1 MTSLIRIW
9 TASTYHPAFLCGGW
23 AWVRLVDGE
32 IRAAAGGE
40 RRTTAERMALA
51 GLAGALADLP
61 IVQAGGSIEV
71 ETPDAELAAVAPELA
86 ALPAAA
92 QGREPP
98 STDLDLWARIAV
110 GAGGRSIRVARAS
123 ATAGGARAFVSAWAE
138 QGQRKAKATGP
149 FAASIPRNHL
159 EAVTR
164 ALRDAKS

>member
-1 MTSLIRIW
+1 MTSPIRIW

-40 RRTTAERMALA
+40 RRTTADRVALA

-61 IVQAGGSIEV
+61 PGGAGEV
-71 ETPDAELAAVAPELA
+71 VLVESPGGELAAVSPELA

-92 QGREPP
+92 PGREPP
-98 STDLDLWARIAV
+98 TADLDLWARIAT
-110 GAGGRSIRVARAS
+110 GAGGRSIRLARAS
-123 ATAGGARAFVSAWAE
+123 AAAGGAIAFVSAWAE

-149 FAASIPRNHL
+149 FAASIPRNQL
-159 EAVTR
+159 EAVAGLIR
-164 ALRDAKS
+164 AARS